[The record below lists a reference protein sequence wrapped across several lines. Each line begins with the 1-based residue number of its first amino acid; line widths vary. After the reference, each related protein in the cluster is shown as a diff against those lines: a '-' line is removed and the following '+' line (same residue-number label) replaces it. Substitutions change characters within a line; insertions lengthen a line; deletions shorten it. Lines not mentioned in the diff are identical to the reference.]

1 MDLEDDELL
10 LEEEEEL
17 DEDDDD
23 EELLE
28 LEELIQTRRIL
39 LQVKRL
45 ETQVSACYGLEGKST
60 RANAK

>member
-1 MDLEDDELL
+1 MRHKKRAMDLEDDELL

-17 DEDDDD
+17 DDDDDD

-45 ETQVSACYGLEGKST
+45 
-60 RANAK
+60 